1 MANWIESL
9 INQTSYFGVA
19 LLMLLENV
27 FPPIPSELVM
37 PLAGYT
43 ASQGQASI
51 VLVILAGTVGSV
63 GGAVF
68 WYLVG
73 RWIGEDRLKRFSR
86 RYGRW
91 LTLTPQDIDHA
102 NQWFGRH
109 GGKAVLIGRLIPTV
123 RTLIS
128 IPAGICGMP
137 WVRFLIYSSLGTA
150 IWTAVLALA
159 GYTLGSQ
166 YEAVSK
172 WVGPVSNGIFAVILA
187 WYLYRVVTFRRQV
200 EA

>member
-1 MANWIESL
+1 MAGWIEDL
-9 INQTSYFGVA
+9 VNQTSYFGVA

-51 VLVILAGTVGSV
+51 ALVIIAGTVGSLA
-63 GGAVF
+63 GAVF

-73 RWIGEDRLKRFSR
+73 HWIGEDRLKRFSR
-86 RYGRW
+86 RHGRW

-102 NQWFGRH
+102 NDWFGRH
-109 GGKAVLIGRLIPTV
+109 GGKAVFVGRLLPTV

-128 IPAGICGMP
+128 IPAGICGMS
-137 WVRFLIYSSLGTA
+137 WTRFLIYSSLGTA
-150 IWTAVLALA
+150 IWTAALALA
-159 GYTLGSQ
+159 GYALGAQ
-166 YEAVSK
+166 YEAVGK
-172 WVGPVSNGIFAVILA
+172 WVGPVSNGVFALIVI
-187 WYLYRVVTFRRQV
+187 WYLYRVVTFRRRV